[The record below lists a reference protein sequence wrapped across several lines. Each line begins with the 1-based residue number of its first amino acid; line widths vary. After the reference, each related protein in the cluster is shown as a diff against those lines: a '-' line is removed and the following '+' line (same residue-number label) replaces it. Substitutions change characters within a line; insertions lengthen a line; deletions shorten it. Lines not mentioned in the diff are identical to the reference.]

1 MLEEIERQTNLSPA
15 ILAESNLQAA
25 SDGALDP
32 TFNVSLTEGYG
43 DVFAMTKQAD
53 GKILIGGVF
62 SEISGTLRN
71 NLARLNADGTLDES
85 FKVGAGIS
93 GGGVYT
99 IVIQPDGKILI
110 GGFFAVYNNTPA
122 TRIIRLNADGSV
134 DASFDA
140 GQGFNATVRAIAV
153 QPDGKIWV
161 GGFFTTYNGVDSKRL
176 IRLNADGSIDTAFGG
191 VNNPNGAV
199 TSITIQTDS
208 KILIGGQFTRFNNIQ
223 SGRVGVMRLN
233 PDTSVDSSFSSFNN
247 GGLRVNTI
255 AVQSDGKILLGGAFT
270 IYSTKNSCGIVRI
283 NNDGTLDT
291 AFPCPLFEV
300 YSILP
305 LSDGKILAIA
315 SESGVGKVLRF
326 NADGTVDN
334 TFAAPVSS
342 YSNYI
347 YSIAALPNNQFL
359 IGGSFK
365 TFNNTSQRR
374 LARIN
379 GDGTVDSDY
388 STMAGATGTVYDL
401 AVQSDG
407 KIIVAGDFEFVN
419 GAPAGNIV
427 RLNADGTTDATFNV
441 GSNSNI
447 PISAI
452 ALEQD
457 ERILV
462 AGLFSSFNNQP
473 SPGLVRLN
481 TDGTLNNSFNN
492 LSFPD
497 YSHLGMLV
505 QPDGKILLAGLYKV
519 QNNYTPVVR
528 LNYDG
533 SLDSSFNVPRFNSE
547 GNALALQSDAKILV
561 GGGFSAIARYNP
573 DATHDTNFGTTVG
586 RSVFDIKIQSDGKI
600 LISGSFLSVNN
611 TQQNRI
617 ARLNANG
624 SIDSMFS
631 SGSGAN
637 STVMTMFVQPDDKIY
652 IGGYFSSYNDTARY
666 GLARLNQDGTLDTAF
681 DTGSGANNAVRKIVG
696 QTDGKILIG
705 GAFSMFDSVPRNGLV
720 RLLGAAQTGL
730 SLRGRITYGTSST
743 TKFVSE
749 VLMSVSGASSTATT
763 NSDGVYLLSNL
774 ISGTEYTATPS
785 KTGNV
790 NGITPFDATLVLRHV
805 AANGQGPNALNANQ
819 QLAADTNNDGSV
831 SPFDATQILRFVA
844 ANGANAGTGQTGYWR
859 FSPPSRNY
867 EPLNN
872 SLLDENYEAIL
883 VGEISGDWTPP
894 ATFASNKE
902 SEKAVSLKSNMRR
915 NGDNHEF

>member
-15 ILAESNLQAA
+15 ILAESSLQAA

-32 TFNVSLTEGYG
+32 TFNVRLTEGDG
-43 DVFAMTKQAD
+43 DVFAMTKQDD

-71 NLARLNADGTLDES
+71 NLARLNADGSLDDS
-85 FKVGAGIS
+85 FNVGVGIS
-93 GGGVYT
+93 GGKVYA
-99 IVIQPDGKILI
+99 IAVQPDGKILV
-110 GGFFAVYNNTPA
+110 GGFFAAYNNTPA
-122 TRIIRLNADGSV
+122 TGLIRLNADGSV
-134 DASFDA
+134 DTSFNS
-140 GQGFNATVRAIAV
+140 GQGFNNSVRAIAV
-153 QPDGKIWV
+153 QTDGKIWV
-161 GGFFTTYNGVDSKRL
+161 GGFFTAYDGVDSKRL

-191 VNNPNGAV
+191 INNPNGTV
-199 TSITIQTDS
+199 NSIAIQTDN
-208 KILIGGQFTRFNNIQ
+208 KILIGGYFTRFNNIQ
-223 SGRVGVMRLN
+223 SGRVGIVRLN
-233 PDTSVDSSFSSFNN
+233 PDASLDSSFSSFNN
-247 GGLRVNTI
+247 GGLNVNTI
-255 AVQSDGKILLGGAFT
+255 MIQSDGKILLGGAFT
-270 IYSTKNSCGIVRI
+270 AYSNSNSYGIVRI
-283 NNDGTLDT
+283 NNNGALDT
-291 AFPCPLFEV
+291 AFPDPQRQV
-300 YSILP
+300 YSLLS
-305 LSDGKILAIA
+305 LSDGKILAAA
-315 SESGVGKVLRF
+315 SESGVGKILRF
-326 NADGTVDN
+326 NANGTLDDSF
-334 TFAAPVSS
+334 TIPTAQRD
-342 YSNYI
+342 I

-359 IGGSFK
+359 VGGVFK
-365 TFNNTSQRR
+365 IFNNANQRR

-379 GDGTVDSDY
+379 ADGTMDETY
-388 STMAGATGTVYDL
+388 STMAGTTGIVYDL
-401 AVQSDG
+401 AVQSNG
-407 KIIVAGDFEFVN
+407 KIIVVGDFEFVN

-441 GSNSNI
+441 ESNSNI
-447 PISAI
+447 PISAVV
-452 ALEQD
+452 LEQD
-457 ERILV
+457 ERILA
-462 AGLFSSFNNQP
+462 AGRFSSFNNQP

-481 TDGTLNNSFNN
+481 TDGTVNNSFNN
-492 LSFPD
+492 LSFPY
-497 YSHLGMLV
+497 YSHFDMLV
-505 QPDGKILLAGLYKV
+505 QPDGKILLAGLYEV

-533 SLDSSFNVPRFNSE
+533 SLDSSFNVPRFDSE
-547 GNALALQSDAKILV
+547 GSALALQSDAKILV
-561 GGGFSAIARYNP
+561 GGGFFAIVRYNP
-573 DATHDTNFGTTVG
+573 DATHDTSFGTTVG
-586 RSVFDIKIQSDGKI
+586 RTVFDIKIQSDGKI
-600 LISGSFLSVNN
+600 LISGSFLGVNN

-617 ARLNANG
+617 ARLNADG
-624 SIDSMFS
+624 SLDSTFS

-637 STVMTMFVQPDDKIY
+637 SSVMTMLVQADGKIY
-652 IGGYFSSYNDTARY
+652 IGGFFSSYNNTACY
-666 GLARLNQDGTLDTAF
+666 GLARLNQDGTFDTAF
-681 DTGSGANNAVRKIVG
+681 DMGGGANNAVRKIVG

-705 GAFSMFDSVPRNGLV
+705 GAFSMFDSVPRYSLV

-774 ISGTEYTATPS
+774 ISGTEYTVTPS

-790 NGITPFDATLVLRHV
+790 NGITPSDATLVLRHV

-844 ANGANAGTGQTGYWR
+844 ASGANAGTGQTGYWR

-883 VGEISGDWTPP
+883 VGEINGDWTPP
-894 ATFASNKE
+894 APFASNKE
-902 SEKAVSLKSNMRR
+902 LEKAVSLKSNMRR